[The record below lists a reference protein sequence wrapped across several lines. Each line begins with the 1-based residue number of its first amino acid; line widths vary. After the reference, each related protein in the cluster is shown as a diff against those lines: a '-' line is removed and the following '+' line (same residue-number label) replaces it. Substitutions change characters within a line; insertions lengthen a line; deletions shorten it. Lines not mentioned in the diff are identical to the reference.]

1 MNESKAL
8 VLGCSGLSLTPDEKA
23 FYREHRPWGFILFGR
38 NIGDVAQISDLIA
51 SMRDCVGWE
60 APVLIDQEGGR
71 VQRIKPP
78 ILQAYPSA
86 QMLGDIYRQDR
97 EKGLRAAWLMSR
109 LHAFDLKR
117 LGFTMDCLPVLDVP
131 VEGASNVIGSRAYGY
146 DPLTV
151 TEMGRAAAQGLM
163 AGGMLSCMKH
173 MPGHGRGMA
182 DSHHELPV
190 VTASL
195 EELEARDFVPFR
207 ALRNEPCAMS
217 AHIVFSAVDPNA
229 PATISKKVIREVIRG
244 RIGFDGLL
252 ISDDSSMN
260 ALKGTLGERAANI
273 IAGGCDI
280 VLHCNGVMEEM
291 IQVVASV
298 GALEGRSS
306 ERASA
311 ALSSIAEP
319 DSLDEDALR
328 AEFNALL
335 PVA

>member
-1 MNESKAL
+1 
-8 VLGCSGLSLTPDEKA
+8 
-23 FYREHRPWGFILFGR
+23 
-38 NIGDVAQISDLIA
+38 
-51 SMRDCVGWE
+51 
-60 APVLIDQEGGR
+60 
-71 VQRIKPP
+71 
-78 ILQAYPSA
+78 
-86 QMLGDIYRQDR
+86 
-97 EKGLRAAWLMSR
+97 MSR

-117 LGFTMDCLPVLDVP
+117 LGFTMDCLPVLDIP

-146 DPLTV
+146 DPVTV

-195 EELEARDFVPFR
+195 EELDARDFVPFR
-207 ALRNEPCAMS
+207 AMRNEPCAMS
-217 AHIVFSAVDPNA
+217 AHIVFSAVDPDA
-229 PATISKKVIREVIRG
+229 PATTSKKVIREVIRG
-244 RIGFDGLL
+244 LIGFDGLL

-260 ALKGTLGERAANI
+260 ALKGTLGERAAAI
-273 IAGGCDI
+273 FAGGCDI

-291 IQVVASV
+291 MHVVANV
-298 GALEGRSS
+298 GPLAGRSF
-306 ERASA
+306 ERAAA

-319 DSLDEDALR
+319 DGLDEGDLR

-335 PVA
+335 PIA